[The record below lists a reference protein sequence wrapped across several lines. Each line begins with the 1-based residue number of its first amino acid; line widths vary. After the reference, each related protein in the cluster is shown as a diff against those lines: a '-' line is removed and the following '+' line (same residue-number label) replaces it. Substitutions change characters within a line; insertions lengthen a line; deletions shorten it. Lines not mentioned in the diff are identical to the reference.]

1 MSPKTAPPEFRN
13 WILAGLSAGDRKL
26 LLPDLEAVQL
36 DLRQSLEVANQPI
49 SHVYFPADGLAS
61 IVARDPSD
69 RQGEVGVVGCEGMT
83 GIPVLLGNSQSPHE
97 SYMQIAGTGHRLSVS
112 ALRTALA
119 KSASLRTLMSRYVHA
134 LTIQMSHTA
143 LANAKVKVNER
154 LARWLLMAD
163 DRVSGDVIKLTHE
176 FLALMLGVRRQGVTD
191 ALQELEGKGLIRAS
205 RGKISILDRPGLES
219 ASDGCYG
226 APEAEYRRLMA
237 EPT

>member
-1 MSPKTAPPEFRN
+1 MSPDAAPPEFRN

-36 DLRQSLEVANQPI
+36 DLRHSLEAANQPI
-49 SHVYFPADGLAS
+49 SHVYFPSDGLAS
-61 IVARDPSD
+61 IVARDSND
-69 RQGEVGVVGCEGMT
+69 RESEIGVVGCEGMT
-83 GIPVLLGNSQSPHE
+83 GMPVLLGNHQSPNE
-97 SYMQIAGTGHRLSVS
+97 SYMQIAGDGHRLGVS

-119 KSASLRTLMSRYVHA
+119 KSTTLRALLSRYVHA
-134 LTIQMSHTA
+134 LVIQISHTA
-143 LANAKVKVNER
+143 LANARMKVNAR

-176 FLALMLGVRRQGVTD
+176 FLALMLSVRRQGVTD
-191 ALQELEGKGLIRAS
+191 ALQELEEKGLIRAS
-205 RGKISILDRPGLES
+205 RGNISILDRSRLES
-219 ASDGCYG
+219 ATEGCYG